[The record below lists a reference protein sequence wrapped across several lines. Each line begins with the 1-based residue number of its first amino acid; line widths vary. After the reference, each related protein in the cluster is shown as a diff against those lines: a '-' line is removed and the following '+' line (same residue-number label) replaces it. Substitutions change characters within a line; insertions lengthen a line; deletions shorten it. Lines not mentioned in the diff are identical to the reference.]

1 MLLSLKPESAHMSKY
16 STPAFLRELH
26 SRASRGLILTFH
38 PSGRWVYDACLAS
51 SIFSPLIAMIAM
63 RARMLSK
70 PDQRHSKSWV
80 SLNPS
85 EGETIPSRMG
95 FELVSSWRC
104 WVRLPEWSQC
114 KAISRTD
121 SQRGARSHTIWSLGS
136 DTSETPLFNLSLV
149 KIAFYHL

>member
-1 MLLSLKPESAHMSKY
+1 MGYAAFTKPESVHMSKY

-26 SRASRGLILTFH
+26 LTCFQSRQYQRADPTLH

-104 WVRLPEWSQC
+104 WVRDCLSGVTVRQSAGLTE
-114 KAISRTD
+114 
-121 SQRGARSHTIWSLGS
+121 RGQVARYMIPWIW
-136 DTSETPLFNLSLV
+136 
-149 KIAFYHL
+149 HLWTHSSTCLL